1 MLAVLVALTLAAEG
15 PSVTVVSAGAPEL
28 AMKAAQTGELPV
40 VLVTAAVPP
49 PGPTSLPVPT
59 ERLSQAR
66 TAWVS
71 ADFASCLKLLEDD
84 GAVTAALEQEQR
96 TTAARTLTW
105 RVACKLSARQADG
118 ARRDA
123 EWLASLQLPLPDD
136 VGVMTPDVETLLT
149 SVRRAV
155 DAQPRAQLSVTSP
168 VSAAS
173 VAIDGRPGACTV
185 PCRMALAAGIHVVQ
199 VSGDG
204 YSPMAR
210 TVSLPAAGLEVNVAL
225 TPADPTLAS
234 TQWHRRHAAGE
245 SFDGGKSMQL
255 LSVALRSARLLM
267 VEPSEDPSLVRGAL
281 AIDGVVQARGERDD
295 VQALVR
301 DLLVR
306 GKVFEPSV
314 PVWKRWPFWVAI
326 GAAVV
331 ATGVTTAVLLANRP
345 ISTRIV
351 LNP

>member
-1 MLAVLVALTLAAEG
+1 MLAVLLALSLGADG

-28 AMKAAQTGELPV
+28 AARAAQTGELPV
-40 VLVTAAVPP
+40 VLVTATVPP
-49 PGPTSLPVPT
+49 PGPAPTPLPAET
-59 ERLSQAR
+59 LAQAR
-66 TAWVS
+66 KAWVG
-71 ADFASCLKLLEDD
+71 ADFATCLKLLEDD
-84 GAVTAALEQEQR
+84 GAVTSALEQEQR

-136 VGVMTPDVETLLT
+136 VGVMTPDVEALLT
-149 SVRRAV
+149 AVRRAV
-155 DAQPRAQLSVTSP
+155 DAQPRVQLSVTSP
-168 VSAAS
+168 VAGAS

-185 PCRMALAAGIHVVQ
+185 PCRMAMAAGLHVVQ

-204 YSPMAR
+204 YSPLAR
-210 TVSLPAAGLEVNVAL
+210 PVSVTSADLEVNVAL
-225 TPADPTLAS
+225 SPADPTLAS
-234 TQWHRRHAAGE
+234 TQWHRRHAAGD

-255 LSVALRSARLLM
+255 LSVALRSARLLV
-267 VEPSEDPSLVRGAL
+267 VEPSEDPTLVRGAL

-326 GAAVV
+326 GAAAV
-331 ATGVTTAVLLANRP
+331 ASGVTAAVLIANRP
-345 ISTRIV
+345 ISTRVV